1 MRMIEKMGRHSGE
14 NAGGFGGARVSKKK
28 NDASL
33 YLQGPAQEWMKKW
46 VG

>member
-1 MRMIEKMGRHSGE
+1 MIEKMGRHSGE

-28 NDASL
+28 KKNDASL

-46 VG
+46 VE

>member
-1 MRMIEKMGRHSGE
+1 MQEGLEEPESQK
-14 NAGGFGGARVSKKK
+14 KKK